1 MTNKPNV
8 NVCSALNGVNI
19 INKQKQLEC
28 SIFAPNSKTI
38 LAVSSTPVLEKCEG
52 EGKFIKVEGLVY
64 TKVLYE
70 DVDGTNCVVDNKC
83 SFADVIDVGDVATEF
98 SCLGNV
104 VLSDLDFKTSSTD
117 EIKANF
123 VLNFEICV
131 FCENETQ
138 YVECDSEG
146 LYTLPTE
153 VQISTLLDANS
164 ENFAE
169 SFEVELGGN
178 VARVLDCS
186 ASATVKDVAVSGSQ
200 IIVDG
205 IIVNNIVFESLDDNH
220 TLASKT
226 ATYDFKQ
233 TFEIANAEDGAK
245 AFANVSIMSDK
256 LQVVCEDVEG
266 SMLAHIDYP
275 MTAQY
280 IVVGTKTITSLT
292 DAYSTT
298 NEISITNTS
307 QGVLNIVGNVN
318 KTEKI
323 DTNVTIE
330 KDSQTIEKVYSYNIN
345 NIDLTKK
352 LIDGDVLL
360 VEGIAYCNIIFQ
372 SYDRETE
379 LSGNTSIVAEIPFST
394 KIGLSGLKV
403 DDIIIAKASPVS
415 VDVRIK
421 RSQELDIIAEIELN
435 INAVRNLTTTL
446 VSDIEIGEEKP
457 ASTSALSLY
466 LVQKGKTYWDIAKQL
481 SVNVDELELQNEDV
495 ILPSEK
501 TEKVVYF
508 RQLQKQC

>member
-8 NVCSALNGVNI
+8 NVCSALNGVTI
-19 INKQKQLEC
+19 IKKQKQLEC
-28 SIFAPNSKTI
+28 SILAPNSKTI
-38 LAVSSTPVLEKCEG
+38 LAVSSTPVLEKCDG

-70 DVDGTNCVVDNKC
+70 DIDGTNCVVDNKC
-83 SFADVIDVGDVATEF
+83 SFADVIDVGDAATDF

-104 VLSDLDFKTSSTD
+104 VLSDLDFKTNSAD

-131 FCENETQ
+131 FGENEAQ

-146 LYTLPTE
+146 LCTLPTE
-153 VQISTLLDANS
+153 VQISTLLDAS
-164 ENFAE
+164 TESFAE
-169 SFEVELGGN
+169 SFEVELGKN

-186 ASATVKDVAVSGSQ
+186 ATATVKDVSVSGSQ
-200 IIVDG
+200 ILIEG
-205 IIVNNIVFESLDDNH
+205 IIVNNIVFETLDDNH
-220 TLASKT
+220 TLASKS

-233 TFEIANAEDGAK
+233 TFEIANAEDGAN
-245 AFANVSIMSDK
+245 AFVNVYIMSDR

-275 MTAQY
+275 MSAQY
-280 IVVGTKTITSLT
+280 AVVGTKTITSLT
-292 DAYSTT
+292 DAFSTT
-298 NEISITNTS
+298 NEISVTNTT
-307 QGVLNIVGNVN
+307 QGVFSVVGSIN
-318 KTEKI
+318 KSEKI

-345 NIDLTKK
+345 NIDLTKT
-352 LIDGDVLL
+352 LIDGDAVL

-394 KIGLSGLKV
+394 KLGLSGLNA
-403 DDIIIAKASPVS
+403 DDLIIGKASPVS

-466 LVQKGKTYWDIAKQL
+466 LVQKGQTYWDIAKQL

-501 TEKVVYF
+501 TEKVVYY

>member
-8 NVCSALNGVNI
+8 NACSALNGVSI

-28 SIFAPNSKTI
+28 SILAPNSKTI
-38 LAVSSTPVLEKCEG
+38 LSVSSTPVLEKCDG

-83 SFADVIDVGDVATEF
+83 TFADVIDVGDATTNF

-104 VLSDLDFKTSSTD
+104 VLSDLDFKTNGAD

-131 FCENETQ
+131 FGENEAR

-146 LYTLPTE
+146 LCTLPTE
-153 VQISTLLDANS
+153 VQISTLLDANC

-169 SFEVELGGN
+169 SFEIELGKT

-186 ASATVKDVAVSGSQ
+186 ASVTVKEVSVSGSQ
-200 IIVDG
+200 IIIDG
-205 IIVNNIVFESLDDNH
+205 SIVNNIVYETLDDNR
-220 TLASKT
+220 TLASKC

-233 TFEIANAEDGAK
+233 TFEIANAENGAN
-245 AFANVSIMSDK
+245 AFANVYIMSDK
-256 LQVVCEDVEG
+256 LQVVCEDVDG

-275 MTAQY
+275 MSVQY
-280 IVVGTKTITSLT
+280 AVVGTKTITSLI

-298 NEISITNTS
+298 NEISVTNIS
-307 QGVLNIVGNVN
+307 QGVLSVLGSVN
-318 KTEKI
+318 KSEKI

-345 NIDLTKK
+345 NIDLTKT
-352 LIDGDVLL
+352 LIDGDAIL

-379 LSGNTSIVAEIPFST
+379 LSGNASIVAEIPFST
-394 KIGLSGLKV
+394 KLGFSGLNA
-403 DDIIIAKASPVS
+403 DDIIISKASPVS

-435 INAVRNLTTTL
+435 ISAVRNLTTTL

-495 ILPSEK
+495 LLPSEK
-501 TEKVVYF
+501 TEKVVYY
-508 RQLQKQC
+508 RQLQN